1 MAGGV
6 GSRFWPKSRK
16 TMPKQFLDI
25 LGTGKS
31 FIRHTFERFLPI
43 VPASNFIVVTN
54 QQYRDLVLEHLPEID
69 PSQILCEPIGRNT
82 APCIAYA
89 AYYLSSFAPDAQ
101 MIITPS
107 DHYISDNELFC
118 STINECVDFA
128 SDTDALMTVGI
139 TPTRAETGYGYIQ
152 VSDRNSISRVKCFTE
167 KPNTELAQTFV
178 QSGEFKWN
186 SGIFVWSVHSIIKAF
201 SELMPDIHAS
211 FTAIQKYMRTEREAE
226 AICSLFSDCK
236 SISIDY
242 GIMEKADNVYI
253 KVGEFSWSDVG
264 TWSSLF
270 DHAELDENSNITSE
284 CSFLYNTERTVVSA
298 AKDKVVVVSG
308 LSDYIVVDTDDILMI
323 CPRSEEQNI
332 KSFVED
338 VNFKLVNS

>member
-1 MAGGV
+1 
-6 GSRFWPKSRK
+6 
-16 TMPKQFLDI
+16 MPKQFLDI

-54 QQYRDLVLEHLPEID
+54 QQYRDLVLQHLPEIE

-128 SDTDALMTVGI
+128 SDADALMTVGI
-139 TPTRAETGYGYIQ
+139 TPTRPETGYGYIQ
-152 VSDRNSISRVKCFTE
+152 VSDHNSISRVKCFTE
-167 KPNTELAQTFV
+167 KPNAELAQTFV
-178 QSGEFKWN
+178 QCGEFKWN
-186 SGIFVWSVHSIIKAF
+186 SGIFVWSARSIIKAF
-201 SELMPDIHAS
+201 SELMPDIHAAFS
-211 FTAIQKYMRTEREAE
+211 AIQCDMRTERETE
-226 AICSLFSDCK
+226 SIHRLFSDCK

-242 GIMEKADNVYI
+242 GVMEKADNVYV
-253 KVGEFSWSDVG
+253 KVGEFGWSDVG
-264 TWSSLF
+264 TWGSLF
-270 DHAELDENSNITSE
+270 DHAELDDNGNIASQRS
-284 CSFLYNTERTVVSA
+284 CLYNTEHTVVSA
-298 AKDKVVVVSG
+298 PKDKVVVVSG
-308 LSDYIVVDTDDILMI
+308 LNDYIVVDTDDILMI

-332 KSFVED
+332 KSFIED
-338 VNFKLVNS
+338 INYRGY